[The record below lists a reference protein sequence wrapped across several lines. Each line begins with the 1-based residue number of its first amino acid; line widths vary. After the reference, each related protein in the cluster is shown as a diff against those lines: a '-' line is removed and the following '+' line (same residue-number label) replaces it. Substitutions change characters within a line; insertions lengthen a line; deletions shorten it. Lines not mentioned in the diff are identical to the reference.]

1 MEEVKLWTRVL
12 LGEAGEVLEM
22 SPIEG
27 RSVEN
32 VIDGLLAK
40 LEEETEKA
48 SSEDSMERDET
59 EKVLRRIREDRKRN
73 LERRD
78 VEKGDVESARVL
90 CVEEEKIRVDD
101 KEMQIRSTKRE
112 MVKNAYRTLLSGEG
126 DDRDVLRYAP
136 EIVRELVRE
145 LNEEAN
151 ERGVLWRKGE
161 KTEERRLRVRLTN
174 KYPELERGE
183 VCVILTMM
191 TMKGSEYPY
200 GKEAAVR
207 NLTAVEAYT
216 SVLSGRV
223 GKKEERM
230 VEMWR
235 DEGVYP
241 VFATIHIPEQRVDQ
255 IEGKI
260 DQIEGEIKGI
270 ARKDISERVEE
281 MMRRELDRLYVE
293 VGAKEGERY
302 TPFTPERVPAVRRR
316 KTVRVPSP
324 AEGRMRDVL
333 SPRAIREAAL
343 LVEVA
348 NTDDDWV

>member
-12 LGEAGEVLEM
+12 LGEAEEVLGM
-22 SPIEG
+22 APTEG
-27 RSVEN
+27 RSVEK

-40 LEEETEKA
+40 LKEETEKA
-48 SSEDSMERDET
+48 SSEDIVERDET
-59 EKVLRRIREDRKRN
+59 EEVLKRIRKERKGE
-73 LERRD
+73 ER
-78 VEKGDVESARVL
+78 KGDVESARVL
-90 CVEEEKIRVDD
+90 GVEEERIRVDD
-101 KEMQIRSTKRE
+101 KEMQIRSAKRE
-112 MVKNAYRTLLSGEG
+112 MVKNAYRALLSGEG
-126 DDRDVLRYAP
+126 DERDVLRYAP
-136 EIVRELVRE
+136 EIVRELIRD
-145 LNEEAN
+145 LNDEAN

-161 KTEERRLRVRLTN
+161 KTDERRLRVRLTN
-174 KYPELERGE
+174 KYPEPERGE
-183 VCVILTMM
+183 VCVLLTMM
-191 TMKGSEYPY
+191 TTKGSEYPY

-207 NLTAVEAYT
+207 NLTADDAYM

-235 DEGVYP
+235 EEGVYP
-241 VFATIHIPEQRVDQ
+241 VFAAIHIPEQRVDKVD
-255 IEGKI
+255 GKI
-260 DQIEGEIKGI
+260 DKIERKIRGI
-270 ARKDISERVEE
+270 ARKDISERLEVV
-281 MMRRELDRLYVE
+281 MRRELDRLYVE